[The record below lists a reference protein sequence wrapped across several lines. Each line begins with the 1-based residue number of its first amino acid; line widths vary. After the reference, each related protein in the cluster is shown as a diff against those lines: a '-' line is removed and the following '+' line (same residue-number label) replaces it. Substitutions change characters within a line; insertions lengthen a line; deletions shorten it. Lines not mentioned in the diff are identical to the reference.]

1 MTVAALACLW
11 MVLQTLFLGSVSY
24 QRHQDL
30 LYDEFRAQL
39 AGATAPVGPIVPAG
53 DPVALMRVPRLGLEQ
68 VISEGTASGDTLQG
82 PGHRRDTV
90 LPGQV
95 GTSVV
100 YGRAVTYG
108 APFASVPDLRVG
120 DRIDIVVGQGPVSF
134 SVIGVRREGDPLPEP
149 IPSGAARLTLVTAEG
164 SGRFA
169 DLSPDSV
176 VYVDAE
182 ADEGF
187 PAPPGRP
194 GAVPA
199 SEKAMAGDPGA
210 GPVVTLFLALLIA
223 ATAGFVVACQRW
235 SPIRV
240 WVVGAPGVIAAA
252 WLTTDGVMRLLPN
265 LV

>member
-1 MTVAALACLW
+1 MTTAALVCLW

-30 LYDEFRAQL
+30 MYDEFRAQL

-68 VISEGTASGDTLQG
+68 VISEGTASGDTLLG

-100 YGRAVTYG
+100 YGRATTYG

-120 DRIDIVVGQGPVSF
+120 DRIDIVAGQGAVAF
-134 SVIGVRREGDPLPEP
+134 SVIGIRREGDPLPQP
-149 IPSGAARLTLVTAEG
+149 SASGAARLTLVTAEG
-164 SGRFA
+164 SGRFGGLA
-169 DLSPDSV
+169 PESV

-210 GPVVTLFLALLIA
+210 APIVTLYLSLLLA
-223 ATAGFVVACQRW
+223 ATAGVVLASQRW
-235 SPIRV
+235 SLARV
-240 WVVGAPGVIAAA
+240 WVVGVPVVIATA

-265 LV
+265 LI